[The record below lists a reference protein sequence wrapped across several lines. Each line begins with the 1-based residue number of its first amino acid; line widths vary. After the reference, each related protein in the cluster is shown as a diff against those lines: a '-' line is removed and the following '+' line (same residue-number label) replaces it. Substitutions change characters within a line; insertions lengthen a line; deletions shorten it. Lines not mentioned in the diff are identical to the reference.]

1 MHHAYQANKPIN
13 TCIYIKSKDYQ
24 FMISYKHL
32 KYETEITKFSLTCD
46 SYGVKAIL
54 ISFRVLIRL
63 AAIELHI
70 SLKRSSG
77 HTFYRMNF
85 GNNFMAQFYLHEAI
99 VC

>member
-13 TCIYIKSKDYQ
+13 TCIYIKTKDYQ
-24 FMISYKHL
+24 FMIHL
-32 KYETEITKFSLTCD
+32 IYETEILKFSLTCD

-77 HTFYRMNF
+77 HTFYKMNF
-85 GNNFMAQFYLHEAI
+85 CNNFMAQFYLHEAI